1 MRKYKIKHKFN
12 RRTQREVFTIMMRK
26 FIFWVKVKSVS
37 DEDAEYA
44 KYRAKEVLYYLESEE

>member
-12 RRTQREVFTIMMRK
+12 RRTQREVFTVMMRK
-26 FIFWVKVKSVS
+26 LIFWVKVKSIS

-44 KYRAKEVLYYLESEE
+44 KDSAEEVLYYLEREE